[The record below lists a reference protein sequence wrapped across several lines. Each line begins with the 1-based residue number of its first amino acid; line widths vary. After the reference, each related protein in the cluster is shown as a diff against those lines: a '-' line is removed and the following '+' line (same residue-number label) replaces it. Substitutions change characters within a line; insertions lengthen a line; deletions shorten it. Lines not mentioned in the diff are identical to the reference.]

1 MTEPTC
7 FERREVYF
15 SGGVQGV
22 GFRYTT
28 ERLAARFDVRGF
40 VQNLGDGRVLLV
52 VEGRPE
58 EIDRFV
64 AAVHRAM
71 DRGHA
76 MESGSYVEETRPAPV
91 SRRAR
96 HRQGELEEALAWA
109 QGRSSHSTSPFG
121 SPGARLQA

>member
-15 SGGVQGV
+15 SGRVQGV

-28 ERLAARFDVRGF
+28 ESLAARFDVRGF
-40 VQNLGDGRVLLV
+40 VQNLRDGRVLLV
-52 VEGRPE
+52 IESRPE

-71 DRGHA
+71 DR
-76 MESGSYVEETRPAPV
+76 YVTDVQSTATEAREEFDGFTIRY
-91 SRRAR
+91 
-96 HRQGELEEALAWA
+96 W
-109 QGRSSHSTSPFG
+109 
-121 SPGARLQA
+121 